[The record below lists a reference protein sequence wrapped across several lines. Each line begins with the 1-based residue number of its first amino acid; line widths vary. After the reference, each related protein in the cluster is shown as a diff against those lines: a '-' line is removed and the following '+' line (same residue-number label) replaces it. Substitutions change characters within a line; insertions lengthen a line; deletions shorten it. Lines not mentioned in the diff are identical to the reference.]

1 MSSPVVSSSTN
12 TNTSTTTTTTTP
24 TKSAT
29 DNIKN
34 IDSILS
40 KMSSGTK
47 SLNTQSNNNNNN
59 NQNHRNFLLES
70 FDYNN
75 KLSKSAKNTLNTNYF
90 DTSSYRKSIDSQ
102 SLDHNNHHH
111 QQTTT
116 STSST
121 NSIKLKLNDQLN
133 KINDSINNIH
143 INRNSINNNNNNS
156 SSSNSDGSNN
166 NKTSSED
173 VLINLKLK
181 NLRNRPKRRSIEN
194 LMETFEEFNKANKFT
209 RLPLVEES
217 ISTPTTTPI
226 PTTDTTSATTISDQ
240 INSSLTK
247 QQVKK
252 IEIEKKS
259 NFKDLMYKSL
269 KSKTNNNDP
278 IKILNNINN
287 NNNTNS
293 TNNRPKSFYGYP
305 NNFYIQK
312 YLESSYKTIDI
323 IDHLNEF
330 NRNYDKLSKPI
341 SDEIDF
347 LDSNSKYLEQNTNKD
362 EKKQKIDNIE
372 EEIVVVVEDNKNNNN
387 NNKLENEV
395 VINNKPAE
403 TSNSAYSSLWN
414 DKTIVLNNETD
425 YNRASYHETIAT
437 TQPQPP
443 PPPAPPQS
451 QPASSNSYYFTVS
464 EPVSE
469 PTPTKLY
476 NQLDQNQE
484 ITSNTNS
491 IGGSLVNIKDDYI
504 LDIPKKKSFSDEFYR
519 AKSSLSH
526 HHNSIRS
533 INSQLSKDTIE
544 NDSSIISD
552 YVSSSYAVSA
562 SATVPS
568 STNIN
573 TNTNLVFEK
582 PKGNSLFLIY
592 LIHDY
597 IFL

>member
-1 MSSPVVSSSTN
+1 MSSPVVSSSSN
-12 TNTSTTTTTTTP
+12 TNTTTATTTTTP

-47 SLNTQSNNNNNN
+47 SLNTQSSNNNNN

-111 QQTTT
+111 PTST

-143 INRNSINNNNNNS
+143 INRNSINTNNTNS
-156 SSSNSDGSNN
+156 SSSSSSNGSSN
-166 NKTSSED
+166 NKTSTED

-194 LMETFEEFNKANKFT
+194 LMETFEEFNKANKFN

-217 ISTPTTTPI
+217 ISTPTTN
-226 PTTDTTSATTISDQ
+226 TTSATTISDQ

-287 NNNTNS
+287 NNNNNNS
-293 TNNRPKSFYGYP
+293 SSNNNNNNNRPKSFYGYP

-341 SDEIDF
+341 SDEIDY
-347 LDSNSKYLEQNTNKD
+347 LDSNSKDLEQNANTNKD

-372 EEIVVVVEDNKNNNN
+372 EEIVVVVEDNNNNN

-395 VINNKPAE
+395 VINNKPVE
-403 TSNSAYSSLWN
+403 TSTSAYSSLWN
-414 DKTIVLNNETD
+414 DKTIVLNNDTD

-437 TQPQPP
+437 TQPQPQP
-443 PPPAPPQS
+443 PPQPQ
-451 QPASSNSYYFTVS
+451 QVSSNSYYFTVS

-491 IGGSLVNIKDDYI
+491 IGASLANIKDDYI

-526 HHNSIRS
+526 HHHNSIRS
-533 INSQLSKDTIE
+533 INSQLSKETIE
-544 NDSSIISD
+544 NDSSIMSD

-568 STNIN
+568 TPNIN
-573 TNTNLVFEK
+573 TNTNLIFEK
-582 PKGNSLFLIY
+582 PKGNSLFLI
-592 LIHDY
+592 
-597 IFL
+597 